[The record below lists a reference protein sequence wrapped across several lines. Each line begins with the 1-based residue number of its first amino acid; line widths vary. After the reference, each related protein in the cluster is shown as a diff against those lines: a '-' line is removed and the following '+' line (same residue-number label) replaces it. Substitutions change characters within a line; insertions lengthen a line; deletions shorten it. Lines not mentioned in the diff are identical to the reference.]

1 MTKRTTIRLVPP
13 LQEELSKLAE
23 EMGVSY
29 NQLVNYAL
37 ARFVESQKG
46 LSIIEQRARR
56 GSKEAFSKTLQKV
69 DEHLREGGASIALD
83 AEDELPAGY
92 TRKAL
97 LAWLKARKRRNED
110 AR

>member
-13 LQEELSKLAE
+13 LQEELSALAE

-46 LSIIEQRARR
+46 IATLEQRARR
-56 GSKEAFSKTLQKV
+56 GTTREFNRALKKV
-69 DEHLREGGASIALD
+69 DQKRRKSAPETPD
-83 AEDELPAGY
+83 EDRIPSGY
-92 TRKAL
+92 TRKAMI
-97 LAWLKARKRRNED
+97 AWLQRQKERSSQAS
-110 AR
+110 